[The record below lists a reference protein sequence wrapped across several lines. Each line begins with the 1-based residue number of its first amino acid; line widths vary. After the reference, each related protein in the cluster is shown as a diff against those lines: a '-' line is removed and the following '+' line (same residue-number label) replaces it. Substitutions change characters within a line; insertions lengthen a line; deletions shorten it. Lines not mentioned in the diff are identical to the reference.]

1 MTPMSS
7 SPVIRRDDGGD
18 GGADEEDG
26 GQAAVGDPIVHHP
39 VEPLAEHRAED
50 AKHLK
55 HCNCGKWLAQ
65 ILGKPLWMDLMYGY
79 LNASVMTLTF
89 KYLSIL
95 LVSPTEDIF
104 AFQGVSNQS
113 SNSL

>member
-1 MTPMSS
+1 MMTPMSS

-89 KYLSIL
+89 KYLHIY
-95 LVSPTEDIF
+95 TFGFTDRR
-104 AFQGVSNQS
+104 
-113 SNSL
+113 